1 LGAQCREAGRREVH
15 DCQFDRERNAVQA
28 PHDLANGGQVPFRR
42 TAICSGAFGTLA
54 KERLTDG

>member
-1 LGAQCREAGRREVH
+1 MR

-42 TAICSGAFGTLA
+42 TAIGSGAFGTLA
-54 KERLTDG
+54 KKSLTDG